1 MASHSDNSATA
12 DFSAPGDNLLTQT
25 SQVHNIG
32 SGQIGGK
39 AQGLARIRKILASE
53 FKASEFP
60 TIQIE
65 IPWFTVIC
73 TDIFDA
79 FMLDNNLYEIA
90 YADLSDERI
99 VSAFQ
104 QAVFPAHVLDALRPL
119 VKDISMPLAVRSSS
133 LMEDAKHMPLAGVYI
148 TKMIPNQNCDA
159 DTRLSNLIKAVKLVY
174 ASTFF
179 MDAKS
184 NFARIE
190 QRIEDEKMAVIIQ
203 QTVGSQHSGRYYP
216 ELSGVAR
223 SYSYYPFKPAKPQDG
238 VVSLALGLGK
248 TIVDGGASWIYSPI
262 YPKIAPP
269 FGSVNDLLKSSQTE
283 FWAINTDEPCGN
295 DPADDT
301 EYMQRQSITTAEKDG
316 SLRYLASTFN
326 PQSGRLTPGI
336 SVKGPRALTFA
347 PLLVLREMPVNE
359 LLIRL
364 MSICEKE
371 FETAVEIEFAMTFNP
386 NRFAFLQVRSMVI
399 PEGNVEITPDE
410 MTGQDI
416 LLASETVFGNGVNDN
431 VRDIVYVKPDN
442 FELRHTRMAVS
453 ELEKMN
459 AKLVKVGR
467 PYLLVVFGRLG
478 TADPWLGIPIPWRQI
493 NGARVIVEATKEN
506 IKVEL
511 SQGSHFFHNIIN
523 LNILYFCLPHAS
535 PYVIDWD
542 WLGQQELVEETHFL
556 RHVQLPKPLIVR
568 VDGRSNKGVI
578 RKN

>member
-1 MASHSDNSATA
+1 MASHSDHSSNTDLPALGDSPLA
-12 DFSAPGDNLLTQT
+12 DARQLRT
-25 SQVHNIG
+25 IG

-39 AQGLARIRKILASE
+39 AQGLARIRKTLAAE
-53 FKASEFP
+53 FDPSEFP
-60 TIQIE
+60 TIHID

-79 FMLDNNLYEIA
+79 FMRDNNLYETA
-90 YADLSDERI
+90 YADLPDEQI
-99 VSAFQ
+99 ASAFQ
-104 QAVFPAHVLDALRPL
+104 QAVFPNEVLEALRPL
-119 VKDISMPLAVRSSS
+119 VENFSMPLAVRSSS

-148 TKMIPNQNCDA
+148 TKMIPNQGCDA
-159 DTRLSNLIKAVKLVY
+159 DTRLNNLVKAVKLVY

-179 MDAKS
+179 MDAKG

-203 QTVGSQHSGRYYP
+203 KTVGGQHGQRYYP

-223 SYSYYPFKPAKPQDG
+223 TYSYYPFKPAKPQDG

-248 TIVDGGASWIYSPI
+248 TIVDGGASWIYSPL
-262 YPKIAPP
+262 YPKVAPP
-269 FGSVNDLLKSSQTE
+269 FGSINDLLKSSQTE
-283 FWAINTDEPCGN
+283 FWSIDMEEPCGS

-301 EYMQRQSITTAEKDG
+301 EYMQRQSIITAKKDG
-316 SLRYLASTFN
+316 ALRYLASTFN

-336 SVKGPRALTFA
+336 SVRGPRALTFA
-347 PLLVLREMPVNE
+347 PLLVMKEIPVNE

-364 MSICEKE
+364 MSICEQA
-371 FETAVEIEFAMTFNP
+371 FETPVEIEFAMTFNP
-386 NRFAFLQVRSMVI
+386 NHFAFLQVRAMVI
-399 PEGNVEITPDE
+399 PEGNVEITPEE
-410 MTGQDI
+410 MNGQDVM
-416 LLASETVFGNGVNDN
+416 LASETVFGNGVNDT
-431 VRDIVYVKPDN
+431 VKDIVYIKPDN

-459 AKLVKVGR
+459 AKLVEAGK

-493 NGARVIVEATKEN
+493 NGAKIIVEATKEN

-535 PYVIDWD
+535 PYSIDWE
-542 WLGQQELVEETHFL
+542 WLDQQELVEETRFL
-556 RHVQLPKPLIVR
+556 RHVQLPKPLNVR
-568 VDGRSNKGVI
+568 VDGRANKGVI